1 VLEFNDVVVEKIF
14 GKEAAED
21 EAADRLKEYFFRNK
35 AYENVVLDL
44 PIRILVG
51 HKGIGKSALLK
62 VSYLEDLESGV
73 PALWLRPGEVK
84 SLITSNTESL
94 IRLIE
99 QWKAG
104 LSSLITSEA
113 FEHLTGVPAPASTA
127 VAPRS
132 RVLDVVSDMLRCA
145 SIPAHRASLAATFS
159 QKRQLRIYLDDLD
172 RGWEGQ
178 LRDIR
183 GISALLNCLRDL
195 TNDNPGLQFRLGLRS
210 DVYFLVRTSDES
222 TDKIEA
228 SVIWLSWT
236 NHEILTLM
244 AKRVET
250 YFGNSVDETSLVE
263 KRQDVIALHLH
274 KVMTDVFRGRG
285 KWEKVPI
292 HRFLLSLTRQRPRD
306 LVKLCHG
313 GAKAA
318 FRRRGAIVETGDFQ
332 SILEN
337 YSQERLQDI
346 VNEFRTELPNIESL
360 LFGMKPSRPERTT
373 ATSYQYTNDQLITKI
388 HNICGQ
394 NAKFVFANNR
404 VASPRE
410 LAQFMYKIDFITAR
424 KVLSDE
430 TIDRK
435 YFDQSRYLQNQFTE
449 FGYDWEIHPA
459 YRWALQP
466 GNLQEIFDKLQLDAE
481 ESGGA
486 FSGTP
491 SPRRATGSVGK
502 PKRSRILPSLKG

>member
-1 VLEFNDVVVEKIF
+1 M
-14 GKEAAED
+14 
-21 EAADRLKEYFFRNK
+21 
-35 AYENVVLDL
+35 
-44 PIRILVG
+44 
-51 HKGIGKSALLK
+51 K
-62 VSYLEDLESGV
+62 VSWIEDVETGV

-84 SLITSNTESL
+84 SLVSNTELL
-94 IRLIE
+94 IDLIE
-99 QWKAG
+99 QWKFG
-104 LSSLITSEA
+104 LFSLITTEA
-113 FEHLTGVPAPASTA
+113 FRHLTGLSPPATYTLP
-127 VAPRS
+127 PRG
-132 RVLDVVSDMLRCA
+132 RILDVLIDMLQSA
-145 SIPAHRASLAATFS
+145 SLSGDHGGLAATFRRE
-159 QKRQLRIYLDDLD
+159 RQLRIYLDDLD
-172 RGWEGQ
+172 RGWQGQ

-183 GISALLNCLRDL
+183 GISALLNSLRDL

-250 YFGNSVDETSLVE
+250 YFGNRIDETRLVQN
-263 KRQDVIALHLH
+263 RQDVIALHLH
-274 KVMTDVFRGRG
+274 KVMTPVYAGRGR
-285 KWEKVPI
+285 WEKVPI
-292 HRFLLSLTRQRPRD
+292 HRVLLSLTRQRPRD

-313 GAKAA
+313 GGKAA
-318 FRRRGAIVETGDFQ
+318 FRRGGNLIETADFQ

-346 VNEFRTELPNIESL
+346 VNEFRAELANIENL
-360 LFGMKPSRPERTT
+360 LFGMKPSRRERTT

-388 HNICGQ
+388 NNICQ
-394 NAKFVFANNR
+394 NAKFMFANRR
-404 VASPRE
+404 VATPRE

-424 KVLSDE
+424 KVLSNG

-466 GNLQEIFDKLQLDAE
+466 GNLEEIFDRLQLDAE

-486 FSGTP
+486 FRGSPSGSASSAP
-491 SPRRATGSVGK
+491 QGRPRGPRVL
-502 PKRSRILPSLKG
+502 PKLGG